1 MEKDNTEASLSLLW
15 LNNFEALMNFLE
27 KYYDQIYPPHYIWY
41 IYELN
46 MAHLELRPGSNLGEF
61 IISISSFF
69 SLTQPFFKSF
79 LSQVVHNKYFIRS
92 AWSIE

>member
-27 KYYDQIYPPHYIWY
+27 KYYDQISPPHYIRY

-46 MAHLELRPGSNLGEF
+46 IAHLELRPGSNLGEF

-69 SLTQPFFKSF
+69 FANTTIFQVFFIS
-79 LSQVVHNKYFIRS
+79 SGT
-92 AWSIE
+92 